1 MDHRRNRRDQ
11 QRVRMIAITAAVVV
25 LLVAAV
31 LGVTMGVFGKTGLFH
46 NNEVADSGTDGWTAE
61 KRLPEP
67 VVYNGKKYEY
77 NDRLTNYLLLGVDTK
92 GSIQE
97 EKEIS
102 RAGQSDS
109 IFLLSYDR
117 VDETMTGLA
126 IPRDTITQ
134 IEIFTPGGDSMG
146 LTRDHLNLQYAYGDG
161 KHKSCEL
168 TSEAVSRLL
177 NGVPVDGY
185 AAINLVSIPKISELL
200 GGIEVI
206 VPDDDLAEKN
216 PEFTKGNKV
225 VLTAENT
232 ELFVRS
238 RDIYVSQSAIGRMN
252 RQKVYLEAFGSKLA
266 EEQKKDASTVTEIFE
281 TLKPEMITTMSN
293 DIFVDLA
300 VAQRKGSMQTIPGET
315 GHEDAYDVYRVD
327 ESALYKM
334 IIDLF
339 YKEAS

>member
-61 KRLPEP
+61 NKLPEP

-77 NDRLTNYLLLGVDTK
+77 NDHLTNYLLLGVDTK

-117 VDETMTGLA
+117 VDETITGLA

-168 TSEAVSRLL
+168 TSAAVSRLL

-300 VAQRKGSMQTIPGET
+300 IAQRNGSMQTIPGET
-315 GHEDAYDVYRVD
+315 GHEDEYDVYRVD

-339 YKEAS
+339 YKKAS

>member
-1 MDHRRNRRDQ
+1 M
-11 QRVRMIAITAAVVV
+11 
-25 LLVAAV
+25 
-31 LGVTMGVFGKTGLFH
+31 
-46 NNEVADSGTDGWTAE
+46 
-61 KRLPEP
+61 
-67 VVYNGKKYEY
+67 
-77 NDRLTNYLLLGVDTK
+77 DTK

-134 IEIFTPGGDSMG
+134 IEIFTPGGDSLG
-146 LTRDHLNLQYAYGDG
+146 LTRNHLNLQYAYGDG
-161 KHKSCEL
+161 RHKSCEL
-168 TSEAVSRLL
+168 TSAAVSRLL